1 MTLLYHED
9 MLKLLAAHR
18 KARYVKQEQLR
29 KQQQANQR
37 ENIASLLEGNRKG
50 SNQNYQAVVHGHR
63 PSKRDQVRQRTV
75 QQLSRDGAKAYWLK
89 AIAEGY

>member
-1 MTLLYHED
+1 MTLLYHKD
-9 MLKLLAAHR
+9 VMQLLALHKDAKR
-18 KARYVKQEQLR
+18 VEQLQ
-29 KQQQANQR
+29 KVS
-37 ENIASLLEGNRKG
+37 ELLEGNRKG

-89 AIAEGY
+89 AIAEGC